1 MITVTN
7 NNLIKGIITTP
18 KKIIIKSNSN
28 KKNNKSLSKQ
38 RSARQSKAKHIY
50 VHKDQM
56 PQTDEEAE
64 VYKLE
69 HKAYGL
75 P

>member
-1 MITVTN
+1 MITVT

-18 KKIIIKSNSN
+18 KKKKSNSN